1 MLSSQG
7 FVRHAPSSAMRVFVR
22 GKKVLTV
29 NASTQKVVGQ
39 LLALSASRK
48 QPKLIRLC
56 SEDLIKH
63 RTIMNAWKIFQRH
76 RALKRESQLEKQYNS
91 TVNAMNDLQA
101 TSPEL
106 FEMANSATPVT
117 RYPLDMRVP
126 TDFPPN
132 KPWVY
137 NYALDSKK

>member
-7 FVRHAPSSAMRVFVR
+7 VVRTAPTSALRVFIR

-76 RALKRESQLEKQYNS
+76 QALKREVQLEKQYHS
-91 TVNAMNDLQA
+91 IVNAMTDLQA

-137 NYALDSKK
+137 NYSPDSKK